1 MADEPTWEDLFGG
14 DPVAPPVQ
22 QPPAQPVTP
31 QPTAPA
37 QPVSQPTAQPPVQPV
52 FPTQPVPPVFPTQSV
67 PSVPAHS
74 AAVPPTLVP
83 PTLVPPP
90 AQSGSQPRP
99 PTQSQQPPLQQPP
112 VQSVPTYPAQSVPT
126 VASQPAVPGPTAQQ
140 PSYVSQLPPAPTPSY
155 TPPQADSSRRS
166 SGGDDA
172 GRRGGDSGRGGYRGQ
187 KPPRKRKLTWLWV
200 LIVLFVLGAGGAGLV
215 YAAFPAQVNHVM
227 GWEPS
232 LDYSSATGNGKTTTI
247 TILPGQIGADV
258 ANSLA
263 KAGVTKT
270 NQAFYDLLLK
280 QKKSPNFEPGTY
292 KLGEQIS
299 AKAALAEIS
308 DPANRVVSKV
318 VIPEGFNLQQILTR
332 LNTKTGVPMSQ
343 LQAEAKNFT
352 QFGLPAGAPNL
363 EGFLF
368 PATYDFSP
376 GTTAKVMLQTM
387 VTRMNASLKSHGVAP
402 ADELRILTLASIIQK
417 EGGTSADFYKVSRVF
432 TNRLAINMPLQSDAT
447 VSYGAGSKTISTTG
461 AQRADASNPYN
472 TYAHAGLPIG
482 PIAAPGDTAIDAA
495 LHPVAGP
502 WIYFVLVNGY
512 TGETV
517 YSTTAAGQAA
527 GVKQW
532 QTWLRAHPG
541 YGS

>member
-14 DPVAPPVQ
+14 DPVTPPVQ
-22 QPPAQPVTP
+22 PPPAQPA
-31 QPTAPA
+31 QPTVPAP
-37 QPVSQPTAQPPVQPV
+37 PVSQPPVQPSVQPV
-52 FPTQPVPPVFPTQSV
+52 FPTPPAQPVFPPQSVPTQSAPSQSAPTQSV

-74 AAVPPTLVP
+74 AAVPPPLVQP
-83 PTLVPPP
+83 
-90 AQSGSQPRP
+90 QSPSQP
-99 PTQSQQPPLQQPP
+99 TYQPPQSPLQAPP
-112 VQSVPTYPAQSVPT
+112 GQDVPTYAAQ
-126 VASQPAVPGPTAQQ
+126 QPAYQPQQ

-166 SGGDDA
+166 GGGDDA
-172 GRRGGDSGRGGYRGQ
+172 GRRGGGSGRGSYRGQ

-227 GWEPS
+227 GWEPT

-280 QKKSPNFEPGTY
+280 QKKAPNFEPGTY

-376 GTTAKVMLQTM
+376 GTTAKVMLQAM
-387 VTRMNASLKSHGVAP
+387 VTRMDASLKSHGVAP
-402 ADELRILTLASIIQK
+402 ADELKVLTLASIIQK
-417 EGGTSADFYKVSRVF
+417 EGGTNTDFYKVSRVF
-432 TNRLAINMPLQSDAT
+432 ANRLAINMPLQSDAT

-532 QTWLRAHPG
+532 QTWLKAHPG

>member
-1 MADEPTWEDLFGG
+1 MADEPTWEDLFG
-14 DPVAPPVQ
+14 DPAAPPVQ
-22 QPPAQPVTP
+22 RPPVPPAQTT
-31 QPTAPA
+31 QPGVPA
-37 QPVSQPTAQPPVQPV
+37 AQPPVQPPAQPPTQPA
-52 FPTQPVPPVFPTQSV
+52 FPTQTVQPAFPAQPVQSAPVQPTPTQ
-67 PSVPAHS
+67 
-74 AAVPPTLVP
+74 PPRLQ
-83 PTLVPPP
+83 
-90 AQSGSQPRP
+90 A
-99 PTQSQQPPLQQPP
+99 PPLQQPP
-112 VQSVPTYPAQSVPT
+112 LQAPPVQTVPTYQPPSAPVP
-126 VASQPAVPGPTAQQ
+126 SSPQPTFQQQ
-140 PSYVSQLPPAPTPSY
+140 PTIPQQPTYASQLPPAPAPTY
-155 TPPQADSSRRS
+155 TPPQPDAARG
-166 SGGDDA
+166 SGRDDGA
-172 GRRGGDSGRGGYRGQ
+172 GRRGGGSERGGYRGQ

-200 LIVLFVLGAGGAGLV
+200 LIVLFVLGAGGFGVV
-215 YAAFPAQVNHVM
+215 YAAFGPQIRHVM

-232 LDYSSATGNGKTTTI
+232 LDYSGTGDGQSTTI

-270 NQAFYDLLLK
+270 AAAFYNLLLK
-280 QKKSPNFEPGTY
+280 QKKAPNFEPGTY
-292 KLGEQIS
+292 KLEKQMSAQSALTAIS
-299 AKAALAEIS
+299 N
-308 DPANRVVSKV
+308 PANRVVSKV
-318 VIPEGFNLQQILTR
+318 VIPEGFNLQQILAR
-332 LNTKTGVPMSQ
+332 LNAKTGAPLSQ

-352 QFGLPAGAPNL
+352 QFGLPAGAPSL

-368 PATYDFSP
+368 PATYNFDP
-376 GTTAKVMLQTM
+376 GTPAKVMLQAM
-387 VTRMNASLKSHGVAP
+387 VTRMNTSLKSHGVAP
-402 ADELRILTLASIIQK
+402 ADELRVLTLASIIQK

-432 TNRLAINMPLQSDAT
+432 TNRLAVKMPLQSDAT

-472 TYAHAGLPIG
+472 TYAHAGLPVG
-482 PIAAPGDTAIDAA
+482 PIASPGDTAIDAA

-532 QTWLRAHPG
+532 QAWLKAHPG

>member
-1 MADEPTWEDLFGG
+1 MADEPTWDDLFG
-14 DPVAPPVQ
+14 DPTVQPVPPQPVPPQPVQPPPVQ
-22 QPPAQPVTP
+22 QPAVPPAQPV
-31 QPTAPA
+31 APA
-37 QPVSQPTAQPPVQPV
+37 AGQS
-52 FPTQPVPPVFPTQSV
+52 PTQPAQPVFPTQSV

-74 AAVPPTLVP
+74 AAVPPPLVSP
-83 PTLVPPP
+83 PV
-90 AQSGSQPRP
+90 QSTPQSTYQP
-99 PTQSQQPPLQQPP
+99 QPP
-112 VQSVPTYPAQSVPT
+112 VQTPPVQNIPSYPPQSVP
-126 VASQPAVPGPTAQQ
+126 APTAQQ
-140 PSYVSQLPPAPTPSY
+140 PTYASQLPPAPTPSY
-155 TPPQADSSRRS
+155 TPPPADTSRRS
-166 SGGDDA
+166 ASDDSA
-172 GRRGGDSGRGGYRGQ
+172 GRGGGSGRSGYRGQ

-200 LIVLFVLGAGGAGLV
+200 LIVLFVLGAAGVGIV
-215 YAAFPAQVNHVM
+215 YAAFGPQIRHVM

-232 LDYSSATGNGKTTTI
+232 IDYTSTTGIGKQTTI

-270 NQAFYDLLLK
+270 PAAFYDLLLK
-280 QKKSPNFEPGTY
+280 QKKAPNFEPGTY
-292 KLGEQIS
+292 RLGEQIS
-299 AKAALAEIS
+299 AQAALTEIS
-308 DPANRVVSKV
+308 NPANRVVSKV
-318 VIPEGFNLQQILTR
+318 VIPEGFNVQQILAR
-332 LNTKTGVPMSQ
+332 LNSKTGAPLSE

-352 QFGLPAGAPNL
+352 QFGLPAGAPSL

-368 PATYDFSP
+368 PATYEFNP
-376 GTTAKVMLQTM
+376 GTAPKVMLQAM
-387 VTRMNASLKSHGVAP
+387 VTRMNVSLKSHGVAP
-402 ADELRILTLASIIQK
+402 ADELKVLTLASIIQK

-432 TNRLAINMPLQSDAT
+432 TNRLASGMPLQSDAT
-447 VSYGAGSKTISTTG
+447 VSYGAGSKTISTTD

-472 TYAHAGLPIG
+472 TYAHAGLPVG
-482 PIAAPGDTAIDAA
+482 PIASPGDTAIDAA

-532 QTWLRAHPG
+532 QAWLKAHPG

>member
-1 MADEPTWEDLFGG
+1 MADEPTWDDLFG
-14 DPVAPPVQ
+14 DPVAPPAQQPPVQ
-22 QPPAQPVTP
+22 QPPAQ
-31 QPTAPA
+31 
-37 QPVSQPTAQPPVQPV
+37 QPPVQQPPAQQPPV
-52 FPTQPVPPVFPTQSV
+52 PPVQPGPPVFPTQSV

-74 AAVPPTLVP
+74 AAM
-83 PTLVPPP
+83 PP
-90 AQSGSQPRP
+90 AYQA
-99 PTQSQQPPLQQPP
+99 PPLQAPPVQAPPVQAPPVHTPP
-112 VQSVPTYPAQSVPT
+112 VQSVPSYSPQSVPAPPLQQS
-126 VASQPAVPGPTAQQ
+126 VPAPTMQQ
-140 PSYVSQLPPAPTPSY
+140 PTYASQLPPAPTPSY
-155 TPPQADSSRRS
+155 TPPPADSSRRS
-166 SGGDDA
+166 GQDDSA
-172 GRRGGDSGRGGYRGQ
+172 RRGGNSGRGGYRGQ

-200 LIVLFVLGAGGAGLV
+200 LIVLFVLGGGGAGLV

-232 LDYSSATGNGKTTTI
+232 IDYSSTTGNGKTTTI

-270 NQAFYDLLLK
+270 NKAFYDLLLK
-280 QKKSPNFEPGTY
+280 QKKAPNFEPGTY

-299 AKAALAEIS
+299 AKAALTEIS

-318 VIPEGFNLQQILTR
+318 VIPEGFNVQQILAR
-332 LNTKTGVPMSQ
+332 LSAKTGAPLSQ
-343 LQAEAKNFT
+343 LKAEAKNFT
-352 QFGLPAGAPNL
+352 QFGLPAGAPSL

-368 PATYDFSP
+368 PATYDFNP
-376 GTTAKVMLQTM
+376 GTSAKVMLQTM
-387 VTRMNASLKSHGVAP
+387 VTRMNASLKSHNVAP
-402 ADELRILTLASIIQK
+402 ADELRVLTLASIIQK
-417 EGGTSADFYKVSRVF
+417 EGGTNADFYKVSRVF
-432 TNRLAINMPLQSDAT
+432 ANRLAVNMPLESDAT
-447 VSYGAGSKTISTTG
+447 VSYGAGSKTISTTN

-472 TYAHAGLPIG
+472 TYAHAGLPVG
-482 PIAAPGDTAIDAA
+482 PIASPGDTAIDAA

-532 QTWLRAHPG
+532 QAWLKAHPG

>member
-1 MADEPTWEDLFGG
+1 
-14 DPVAPPVQ
+14 
-22 QPPAQPVTP
+22 
-31 QPTAPA
+31 
-37 QPVSQPTAQPPVQPV
+37 
-52 FPTQPVPPVFPTQSV
+52 
-67 PSVPAHS
+67 
-74 AAVPPTLVP
+74 
-83 PTLVPPP
+83 
-90 AQSGSQPRP
+90 
-99 PTQSQQPPLQQPP
+99 
-112 VQSVPTYPAQSVPT
+112 
-126 VASQPAVPGPTAQQ
+126 
-140 PSYVSQLPPAPTPSY
+140 
-155 TPPQADSSRRS
+155 
-166 SGGDDA
+166 
-172 GRRGGDSGRGGYRGQ
+172 
-187 KPPRKRKLTWLWV
+187 
-200 LIVLFVLGAGGAGLV
+200 VLFVLGASGFGVV
-215 YAAFPAQVNHVM
+215 YAAFGPQIRHVM

-232 LDYSSATGNGKTTTI
+232 LDYTGTGDGQSTTI

-270 NQAFYDLLLK
+270 SAAFYDLLLK
-280 QKKSPNFEPGTY
+280 QKKAPNFEPGTY
-292 KLGEQIS
+292 KLEKQMSAQSALTAIS
-299 AKAALAEIS
+299 N
-308 DPANRVVSKV
+308 PANRVVSKV
-318 VIPEGFNLQQILTR
+318 VIPEGFTLQQILTR
-332 LNTKTGVPMSQ
+332 LNAKTGAPMSD

-352 QFGLPAGAPNL
+352 QFGLPAGAPSL

-368 PATYDFSP
+368 PATYNFDP
-376 GTTAKVMLQTM
+376 GTPAKVMLQEM

-402 ADELRILTLASIIQK
+402 ADALKVLTLASIVQK
-417 EGGTSADFYKVSRVF
+417 EGGTTADFYKVSRVF

-461 AQRADASNPYN
+461 AQRADASNLYN
-472 TYAHAGLPIG
+472 TYAHTGLPVG